1 MRIMGMELI
10 DMIILVFLLSMV
22 AGIGFSIGVE
32 IKNYCFRVIKFK

>member
-10 DMIILVFLLSMV
+10 DIIFIVFLLSMV
-22 AGIGFSIGVE
+22 AGVGFSIGIE

>member
-22 AGIGFSIGVE
+22 AGVEFSIGVE
-32 IKNYCFRVIKFK
+32 IKNYCFKVIKFK